1 MAIHLEER
9 LASNLSDLERAHLRI
24 RLTVL
29 DSPQEPVV
37 IIGGRRLINLSSN
50 NYLGFCSHP
59 DLKRASIEAVE
70 KWGVGAGAVRTIAGT
85 FALHEELEERLAR
98 FKNVEATLVLQSGFA
113 TNQAVINTVTR
124 EGDVIFSDELN
135 HASII
140 DGCRLSKARTVRW
153 AHKDMGALEDA
164 LEKNPTDGVALVITD
179 GVFSMDGD
187 IAPLPRIV
195 EVARRYGAVVMVDDA
210 HASGVLGKN
219 GKGSVNHHGLDGR
232 VAIQVGTLSKAW
244 GAMGGYA
251 AGSRNL
257 REALINAARPFLF
270 STSHPP
276 AVTASLIAALELVER
291 SPELM
296 ERLWANT
303 RKFKAAISAAGLD
316 TMGSETPITPIL
328 IGEADAAFEF
338 SRRLR
343 TRGVFAGAL
352 GFPTVPRGKAR
363 IRTIITAAHTDAM
376 LDQAVSAIGA
386 VAKELK
392 LAA

>member
-1 MAIHLEER
+1 MATPLEDR
-9 LASNLSDLERAHLRI
+9 LTSNLTDLERAHLRI
-24 RLTVL
+24 HLTVL
-29 DSPQEPVV
+29 ESPQEPVV
-37 IIGGRRLINLSSN
+37 TIAGRRLINLSSN
-50 NYLGFCSHP
+50 NYLGLCSHP

-85 FALHEELEERLAR
+85 LTLHQQLEERLAR
-98 FKNVEATLVLQSGFA
+98 FKGVEATLVLQSGFA
-113 TNQAVINTVTR
+113 TNQAVINTLTR
-124 EGDVIFSDELN
+124 EGDLIFSDELN

-140 DGCRLSKARTVRW
+140 DGCRLSKARTIRW
-153 AHKDMGALEDA
+153 PHKDVGALEEA
-164 LEKNPTDGVALVITD
+164 LEKNPTEGLALVITD

-195 EVARRYGAVVMVDDA
+195 EVAARYGAAVMVDDA

-219 GKGSVNHHGLDGR
+219 GKGSVNHFGLDGR
-232 VAIQVGTLSKAW
+232 VPVQVGTLSKAW

-251 AGSRNL
+251 AGSGNL
-257 REALINAARPFLF
+257 REAMINAARPFLF

-276 AVTASLIAALELVER
+276 AVAASLIAALDQVER
-291 SPELM
+291 TPELIV
-296 ERLWANT
+296 RLWANT
-303 RKFKAAISAAGLD
+303 RKMKAAMTEAGLD

-328 IGEADAAFEF
+328 IGEAEVAFEF
-338 SRRLR
+338 SRRLFS
-343 TRGVFAGAL
+343 RGVFAGAL

-363 IRTIITAAHTDAM
+363 IRTIVSAAHTDAM
-376 LDQAVSAIGA
+376 LDEAVAAIIG

>member
-1 MAIHLEER
+1 MAIPLEDR

-29 DSPQEPVV
+29 ESPQEPVV
-37 IIGGRRLINLSSN
+37 TIGGQRLINLSSN
-50 NYLGFCSHP
+50 NYLGLCSHP

-85 FALHEELEERLAR
+85 LTLHEELEERLAR

-187 IAPLPRIV
+187 IAPLTQIV
-195 EVARRYGAVVMVDDA
+195 EVARRYGAIVMVDDA
-210 HASGVLGKN
+210 HGSGVLGKN
-219 GKGSVNHHGLDGR
+219 GKGSVNHFGLDGR

-276 AVTASLIAALELVER
+276 AVTASLIAALDLVER

-303 RKFKAAISAAGLD
+303 KKFKAGVTAAGLD

-343 TRGVFAGAL
+343 AKGVFAGAL

-363 IRTIITAAHTDAM
+363 LRAIVTAAHTDAM
-376 LDQAVSAIGA
+376 LDQAVAAIGV
-386 VAKELK
+386 VARELK

>member
-1 MAIHLEER
+1 MATLLEDR
-9 LASNLSDLERAHLRI
+9 LTSNLTDLERAHLRI
-24 RLTVL
+24 HLTVL
-29 DSPQEPVV
+29 ESPQEPVV
-37 IIGGRRLINLSSN
+37 TIAGRRLINLSSN
-50 NYLGFCSHP
+50 NYLGLCSHP

-85 FALHEELEERLAR
+85 LTLHQQLEERLAR
-98 FKNVEATLVLQSGFA
+98 FKGVEATLVLQSGFA
-113 TNQAVINTVTR
+113 TNQAVINTLTR
-124 EGDVIFSDELN
+124 EGDLIFSDELN

-140 DGCRLSKARTVRW
+140 DGCRLSKARTIRW
-153 AHKDMGALEDA
+153 PHKDVGALEEA
-164 LEKNPTDGVALVITD
+164 LEKNPTEGLALVITD

-195 EVARRYGAVVMVDDA
+195 EVAARYGAAVMVDDA

-219 GKGSVNHHGLDGR
+219 GKGSVNHFGLDGR
-232 VAIQVGTLSKAW
+232 VPVQVGTLSKAW

-251 AGSRNL
+251 AGSGNL
-257 REALINAARPFLF
+257 REAMINAARPFLF

-276 AVTASLIAALELVER
+276 AVAASLIAALDLVER
-291 SPELM
+291 TPELIV
-296 ERLWANT
+296 RLWANT
-303 RKFKAAISAAGLD
+303 RKMKAAMTEAGLD

-328 IGEADAAFEF
+328 IGEAEVAFEF
-338 SRRLR
+338 SRRLFS
-343 TRGVFAGAL
+343 RGVFAGAL

-363 IRTIITAAHTDAM
+363 IRTIVSAAHTDAM
-376 LDQAVSAIGA
+376 LDEAVAAIIG